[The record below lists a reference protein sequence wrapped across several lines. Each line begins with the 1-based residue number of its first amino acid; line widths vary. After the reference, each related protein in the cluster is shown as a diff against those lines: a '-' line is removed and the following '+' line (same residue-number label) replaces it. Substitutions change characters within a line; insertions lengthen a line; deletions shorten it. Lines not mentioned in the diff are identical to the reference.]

1 MMISFAS
8 IIFRD
13 HAFSPFMPSLIK
25 LVLFSSLVHQLSFT
39 LFSSLPFAVGQV
51 QDAGLIFLS
60 SMASSIVGAVN
71 EENLIPTTLFLLSAS
86 TAGLG
91 VMLMLIG
98 KLRLA
103 SVVQFL
109 PMPVVVSFDKFF
121 TILLLL

>member
-109 PMPVVVSFDKFF
+109 PMPVVVSFDNFF

>member
-13 HAFSPFMPSLIK
+13 HAFSPYMPALIK
-25 LVLFSSLVHQLSFT
+25 LVLFSSLTHQLCFT
-39 LFSSLPFAVGQV
+39 QFSSLPFAVGQV

-60 SMASSIVGAVN
+60 SMASSIVTSVSA
-71 EENLIPTTLFLLSAS
+71 ENLIPTTLFLLAIS
-86 TAGLG
+86 TACLG
-91 VMLMLIG
+91 IMLMLIG

-109 PMPVVVSFDKFF
+109 PMPVVVSRSRNR
-121 TILLLL
+121 I

>member
-13 HAFSPFMPSLIK
+13 HAFTPYMPALIK
-25 LVLFSSLVHQLSFT
+25 LVLFSSLTHQLCFT

-60 SMASSIVGAVN
+60 SMASSLVLSVS
-71 EENLIPTTLFLLSAS
+71 EENLIPTTLIVLCLS

-109 PMPVVVSFDKFF
+109 PMPVVVSSN
-121 TILLLL
+121 II